1 MQHSYGTRIVT
12 SNFVP
17 LDPALYS
24 ESDLRRE
31 AIHHY
36 EIFVGVLK
44 EKWPKG
50 NFDRKRLW
58 PTFYRF
64 CKDSSDWPDFV
75 SSRENRVEP
84 EREES
89 PMSPSM
95 DIEDIFY

>member
-17 LDPALYS
+17 LDPALYPAQ
-24 ESDLRRE
+24 DLRRE
-31 AIHHY
+31 AREHY

-64 CKDSSDWPDFV
+64 CKDSSDWPDRTPSAICEST
-75 SSRENRVEP
+75 SSAI
-84 EREES
+84 S
-89 PMSPSM
+89 DSSPSM